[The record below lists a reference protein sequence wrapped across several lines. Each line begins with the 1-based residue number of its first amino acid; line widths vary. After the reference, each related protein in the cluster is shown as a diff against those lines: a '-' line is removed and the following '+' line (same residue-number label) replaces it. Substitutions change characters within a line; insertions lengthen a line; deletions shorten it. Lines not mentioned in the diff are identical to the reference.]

1 MNAEILTVGTEL
13 LLGDILNSN
22 SQFLSREMAVYGID
36 ILYQSTVG
44 DNAERLKSAL
54 ELALSRCN
62 MVILTGGLGPTED
75 DLTREAVAAYFNVP
89 LELHEESERRIR
101 EYFANTGREYTE
113 NNQKQA
119 MLPQGCEVFQND
131 HGTAP
136 GCAIEKY
143 GQTVILLPGP
153 PRELVPM
160 FTEYVVPYLSRRCD
174 STIHS
179 HTIGVFGIAE
189 SMVDER
195 LHDLLQ
201 SENPT
206 VAPYAKDG
214 EVVLRV
220 TAKAETVEEADA
232 LCAPIIDE
240 IRERLGVAV
249 YGVDAGN
256 LQKTVVSLLKEK
268 GLKIATAE
276 SCTAG
281 MLSGRLTEVS
291 GVSEVFECGV
301 AAYSKE
307 IKHQV
312 LGVPES
318 VLKEKGAVSPET
330 AAAMAMGARRV
341 GEADIGVGITGV
353 AGPERSE
360 DKDVGTVYVALA
372 DDRRVWVKK
381 VFTGHGEGDREH
393 IRYVATSH
401 ALDMAR
407 RYLEAYPGVMAGG
420 QLIDKL
426 YPSSPVGFSS
436 RAKRAFLLGVLAL
449 VVCVALL
456 LAYLYGIRPRLNQ
469 KKFDKLW
476 QVYSQ
481 EILDTEEDNAFE
493 YPDGILTRFMSLY
506 RANSD
511 VRGWVTIKGTGINY
525 PVMQEPEQDYYRN
538 RDFYRASSQFGVPYV
553 EKDVTMTVGTDNRS
567 LVIYGNNPASGQMF
581 ADLANYT
588 NLGYL
593 RSHATIE
600 WNTLYR
606 QDVYK
611 IFAVMVVGDAEH
623 YTDNFDYT
631 VDTFENEDAF
641 LDYVAQIR
649 QRSLFNT
656 PVGVSEGDDLLMLT
670 TPIEY
675 GFDGARVV
683 VVARRTRTDES
694 SENDLSRARINA
706 TVLMPLAW
714 QLQQG
719 DVTAATVT
727 TTTTETTAESTT
739 ESTTETTLT
748 TETTSMSASSE
759 STTVQETTATGATVD
774 TSTTGMTTTTTTVS
788 TTATVTTEAT
798 TTTVTTTTTIQTTTA
813 TTTGES
819 STAGTDGTSTS
830 DSTTVQTGDR
840 VTTGESTTTTSST
853 GTTVPVTPP
862 DGSLVSGTYAE
873 ADYLS
878 LFKIKNTNSK
888 VKLPGQD
895 ENGIIAPTTK
905 EQLQYALAS
914 VVKLEM
920 GTGLSMSKSVE
931 AQKAQAVASYSHIL
945 YSCAGGGAYEVDC
958 KNIDLT
964 NKTDKKIF
972 DAVGEVLGVK
982 IVNTKASSLKGGL
995 LNTQYSA
1002 ATGGNTSSSDKV
1014 WGGYLAHEVSV
1025 PSPHDNYLMVCK
1037 YGTSALIEKYI
1048 STVVFTREELYE
1060 KIKDWVGDKGTIPE
1074 ELFAELDGKLP
1085 LYAVSYDGDGTAG
1098 QGDAWNAVYH
1108 TNFYYLNNDGKKV
1121 VITGHRMRS
1130 ALGLRSHA
1138 FRTSYDAATGKITIT
1153 TQGHGHGVGL
1163 SQMGAI
1169 GFANEDGWDYLQ
1181 ILKHY
1186 YSVTASSEHQVV
1198 APKW

>member
-22 SQFLSREMAVYGID
+22 SQFLSREMAVYGMD

-54 ELALSRCN
+54 ELALGRCD

-75 DLTREAVAAYFNVP
+75 DLTREAVAAHFNVP

-101 EYFANTGREYTE
+101 EYFANTGREYTD
-113 NNQKQA
+113 NNTKQA
-119 MLPQGCEVFQND
+119 MLPQGCEVFPND

-153 PRELVPM
+153 PRELMPM
-160 FTEYVVPYLSRRCD
+160 FTQYVAPYLSRRCD

-179 HTIGVFGIAE
+179 HTVGVFGIAE

-220 TAKAETVEEADA
+220 TAKAETAEEADA
-232 LCAPIIDE
+232 LCAPVIE
-240 IRERLGVAV
+240 QIRERLGVAV

-256 LQKTVVSLLKEK
+256 LQKTVVSLLKDK

-291 GVSEVFECGV
+291 GVSDVFECGV

-341 GEADIGVGITGV
+341 GEADIGIGITGV
-353 AGPERSE
+353 AGPDKSE
-360 DKDVGTVYVALA
+360 GKDVGTVYVALA

-407 RYLEAYPGVMAGG
+407 RYLEAHPGVMAGG
-420 QLIDKL
+420 QLIEKL
-426 YPSSPVGFSS
+426 YPATAGVLPP
-436 RAKRAFLLGVLAL
+436 RAKKAVLFSLIALLAVI
-449 VVCVALL
+449 ALL
-456 LAYLYGIRPRLNQ
+456 LTYLYGLRPRWNQ
-469 KKFDKLW
+469 KQFDELW

-481 EILDTEEDNAFE
+481 EIMDEEDGDQTVA

-506 RANSD
+506 RTNRD
-511 VRGWVTIKGTGINY
+511 VRGWVTIANSGINY
-525 PVMQEPEQDYYRN
+525 PVMQEPEAGYYRN
-538 RDFYRASSQFGVPYV
+538 HDYYHVASEFGVPYV
-553 EKDVTMTVGTDNRS
+553 SENTVITANGDSRS
-567 LVIYGNNPASGQMF
+567 VVIYGNNPASGRMF
-581 ADLANYT
+581 SELAEYT

-593 RSHATIE
+593 RAHATIE

-611 IFAVMVVGDAEH
+611 IFAVMVVGDAER
-623 YTDNFDYT
+623 YTDNFDYA
-631 VDTFENEDAF
+631 VDTFEDENAF

-656 PVGVSEGDDLLMLT
+656 PVGVSEGDSLLMLT

-675 GFDGARVV
+675 GFDGARIV

-694 SENDLSRARINA
+694 TENNLSRARPNA

-719 DVTAATVT
+719 DVTAPTVT
-727 TTTTETTAESTT
+727 TTTESTT
-739 ESTTETTLT
+739 TTIES
-748 TETTSMSASSE
+748 
-759 STTVQETTATGATVD
+759 
-774 TSTTGMTTTTTTVS
+774 TTTTTESV
-788 TTATVTTEAT
+788 
-798 TTTVTTTTTIQTTTA
+798 TTTVTTTTAGTSTTTAPSASTTEQTVTTTTGTA
-813 TTTGES
+813 TTT
-819 STAGTDGTSTS
+819 
-830 DSTTVQTGDR
+830 V
-840 VTTGESTTTTSST
+840 VTTTTTAPSATTETTGSTMTESAATSTTAETGASTTGQTTATST
-853 GTTVPVTPP
+853 GGTTAPVTPP
-862 DGSLVSGTYAE
+862 NGTLTQGGYAE
-873 ADYLS
+873 TEYLS

-888 VKLPGQD
+888 VTLPGQD
-895 ENGIIAPTTK
+895 ENGILVPTTK

-920 GTGLSMSKSVE
+920 GTSLSMSKSVE

-945 YSCAGGGAYEVDC
+945 YSCAGGSAYEVPC
-958 KNIDLT
+958 KSIDLT

-982 IVNTKASSLKGGL
+982 IVNTNASSLKGGL
-995 LNTQYSA
+995 INTQYSA
-1002 ATGGNTSSSDKV
+1002 VTGGNTSSSDKV

-1037 YGTSALIEKYI
+1037 YGTSALIDNYI
-1048 STVVFTREELYE
+1048 STVVLTREELYA
-1060 KIKDWVGDKGTIPE
+1060 KINAWVGDKGTVPE
-1074 ELFAELDGKLP
+1074 ELFTELNGKLP

-1108 TNFYYLNNDGKKV
+1108 TNFYYLNSDGKKV
-1121 VITGHRMRS
+1121 VLTGHRIRS

-1138 FRTSYDAATGKITIT
+1138 FRTSYDAATDKITIT

-1186 YSVTASSEHQVV
+1186 YSVTATSNHQVV
-1198 APKW
+1198 APTW